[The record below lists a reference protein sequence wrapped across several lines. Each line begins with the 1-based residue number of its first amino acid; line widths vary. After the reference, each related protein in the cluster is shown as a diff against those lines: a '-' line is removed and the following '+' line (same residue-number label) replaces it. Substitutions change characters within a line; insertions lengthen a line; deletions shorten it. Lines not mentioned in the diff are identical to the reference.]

1 MDLTIAISTW
11 NQKALLEQLLDSIYA
26 SVANVSFDVHVVA
39 NGSRD
44 GTVEMVRERYP
55 EVDLTVFKE
64 NIGIGG
70 ARKHLLGNARGRYVL
85 SLDVDTTLFPN
96 GAVETLV
103 STMDEHPDAAI
114 GGPKLVYKNGSLQL
128 SCRPFP
134 SPMNILIEGTFLRN
148 YFPLSRFVK
157 DYTMEDWDHNHLR
170 EVDWMY
176 GAALIIRTSLLKE
189 VVYDAS
195 FRHKYEDMD
204 HCFQAR
210 KAGYKV
216 LYIPDAVI
224 CHHLE
229 VENKFDFSKALVD
242 HVRSMT
248 RYMVKDYLRMVILKM
263 LKKWPEH
270 DEIEGA
276 GQ

>member
-1 MDLTIAISTW
+1 MDLAICISTW
-11 NQKALLEQLLDSIYA
+11 NQKALLEQLLDSIYE
-26 SVANVSFDVHVVA
+26 SVKNVSFNIMVVA
-39 NGSRD
+39 NGSQD
-44 GTVEMVRERYP
+44 GTVEMVREKYP
-55 EVDLTVFKE
+55 EVNLTVFKE

-70 ARKHLLGNARGRYVL
+70 ARKHLLENARGRYIL

-103 STMDEHPDAAI
+103 ATMDKHPDAAI
-114 GGPKLVYKNGSLQL
+114 GGPKLVYKNNSLQL

-134 SPMNILIEGTFLRN
+134 SPLNIVMEGTFLRK
-148 YFPLSRFVK
+148 YFSNSRFVK
-157 DYTMEDWDHNHLR
+157 EYTMEDWDHDSLR

-176 GAALIIRTSLLKE
+176 GAALIIRTSLLDK
-189 VVYDAS
+189 VVYDPN

-216 LYIPDAVI
+216 LYIAEALI

-242 HVRSMT
+242 HIRSMT
-248 RYMVKDYLRMVILKM
+248 RYLVKDYLKMIALKAIG
-263 LKKWPEH
+263 KWPE
-270 DEIEGA
+270 
-276 GQ
+276 